1 MAATMAVFALSLLA
15 FTGLGFASSAFRQRT
30 TEDYLIAGRSI
41 PAWLTALSSAATNNS
56 GFMFIGLIGFAYRFG
71 VQAVWLQLGW
81 IAGDWVAWKWV
92 HGRVRRVSGDLG
104 ACSAPALIAT
114 TNGGRLV
121 RSISVVAGILTFMF
135 LGGYA
140 AAQFK
145 AGSTALQALFG
156 WDLAIGAVLGAVIV
170 LIYCFSGGLRASIWT
185 DAAQAFV
192 MIAAMG
198 AIFAAA
204 WGRVG
209 DPAVLWQKL
218 GETDPALTAW
228 VPSNLALGF
237 GLYLLGFVF
246 GGFGVVGQPHILARS
261 MAIESV
267 DAIPTARRIY
277 FAWFVP
283 FSVLAVMVGLYS
295 RVLLPELAMGA
306 LSNGAIDASQAELA
320 FPQMALTLLPDG
332 VVGLVLAGLF
342 SATMSTADSQVL
354 ACSAA
359 VTQDIAPQWRSS
371 YGASKAATTVITML
385 ALGLALSAADGV
397 FDLVLSA
404 WSALGASLGPLVL
417 LRVFGRRVPPP
428 LALIMMMSGLVT
440 VWSWQSSPW
449 SGAVFKL
456 FPGML
461 VPFLI
466 YGAFQAADAAGWV
479 SSRPRSP

>member
-1 MAATMAVFALSLLA
+1 MAATMVVFVVSLLA
-15 FTGLGFASSAFRQRT
+15 FTGLGFASSAFREAT
-30 TEDYLIAGRSI
+30 TEDYLVAGRKV

-71 VQAVWLQLGW
+71 AQAIWLQLGW
-81 IAGDWVAWKWV
+81 IAGDWVAWRWV
-92 HGRVRRVSGDLG
+92 HRRVRVVSGRVG
-104 ACSAPALIAT
+104 ACSTPALIAT
-114 TNGGRLV
+114 SDRGGFA
-121 RSISVVAGILTFMF
+121 RSISIAAGLLTFIF

-156 WDLAIGAVLGAVIV
+156 WNLAVGAILGAAIV

-192 MIAAMG
+192 MIAAML
-198 AIFAAA
+198 AIFVAA
-204 WGRVG
+204 WRRIG
-209 DPAVLWQKL
+209 DPGMLWERL
-218 GETDPALTAW
+218 AATDPALTMW

-237 GLYLLGFVF
+237 GLYLLGFTF

-261 MAIESV
+261 MAIESAE
-267 DAIPTARRIY
+267 AIPTARRIY

-283 FSVLAVMVGLYS
+283 FSILAVMVGLYS
-295 RVLLPELAMGA
+295 RVLIPELAEGA
-306 LSNGAIDASQAELA
+306 KSSAEIVASQAEHA
-320 FPQMALTLLPDG
+320 FPQMAVTLLPDG

-359 VTQDIAPQWRSS
+359 ITQDIAPKWRGS
-371 YGASKAATTVITML
+371 YVASKAATTFITLL
-385 ALGLALSAADGV
+385 ALSLALSAAEGV

-417 LRVFGRRVPPP
+417 LRVFGRRVPPT
-428 LALIMMMSGLVT
+428 LALVMMGAGLMT
-440 VWSWQSSPW
+440 VWAWQASPW

-456 FPGML
+456 FPGMF

-466 YGAFQAADAAGWV
+466 YAVARWLWADRL
-479 SSRPRSP
+479 SSRRPSL

>member
-1 MAATMAVFALSLLA
+1 MVATMAVFALSLLA
-15 FTGLGFASSAFRQRT
+15 FTGLGFASSAVRERT
-30 TEDYLIAGRSI
+30 TEDYLLAGRKV

-71 VQAVWLQLGW
+71 VQAIWLQLGW
-81 IAGDWVAWKWV
+81 IAGDWVAWRWV
-92 HGRVRRVSGDLG
+92 HGRVRKVSGEIG
-104 ACSAPALIAT
+104 ACSTRELIAT
-114 TNGGRLV
+114 SDGGRLV
-121 RSISVVAGILTFMF
+121 RSISVAAGFLTFMF

-145 AGSTALQALFG
+145 AGSTALEALFG
-156 WDLAIGAVLGAVIV
+156 WNLAIGAILGAAIV

-192 MIAAMG
+192 MIGAMA
-198 AIFAAA
+198 AIFVAA
-204 WGRVG
+204 WNRVG
-209 DPAVLWQKL
+209 DPATLWGRL
-218 GETDPALTAW
+218 SAIDSALTEW
-228 VPSNLALGF
+228 TPSNLALGF
-237 GLYLLGFVF
+237 GLYVLGFVF

-267 DAIPTARRIY
+267 AVIPKARRIY
-277 FAWFVP
+277 FAWFIP

-295 RVLLPELAMGA
+295 RVLLPELAAGA
-306 LSNGAIDASQAELA
+306 QSSGGIAASQAELA

-359 VTQDIAPQWRSS
+359 ITQDIAPQWRSS
-371 YGASKAATTVITML
+371 YVASKAATTFITVL
-385 ALGLALSAADGV
+385 ALVLALSAADGV

-417 LRVFGRRVPPP
+417 LRVFRRPVTPG
-428 LALIMMMSGLVT
+428 LALIMMVSGLAT
-440 VWSWQSSPW
+440 VWAWQSSPW
-449 SGAVFKL
+449 SAAVFKL

-461 VPFLI
+461 VPLLI
-466 YGAFQAADAAGWV
+466 YVVARAAGM
-479 SSRPRSP
+479 SGLRPRPRSL